1 MKALIPA
8 AGMGTRLRPHTL
20 NKPKAL
26 LPVAGKPIL
35 GHIVDDLLEAGIEGF
50 VIIIGFCGGSVREWF
65 HKEYPEVDVTFV
77 EQAEMLGLGH
87 ALWTA
92 REAIGDNPFF
102 CILGDTILKAD
113 YASLLAAEDNCI
125 AVREVDDPRRFGVV
139 RMDGDSIA
147 EFVEKPEIP
156 PSNLAIVGAYLIR
169 DASALWNAMTDII
182 ENNKRNRGEFQLT
195 DGLQDM
201 LAQGI
206 KFSIAPIEDWY
217 DCGAKETWIE
227 TNRVLLEGSKS
238 GDYSQCSIASDV
250 EIVDS
255 KIGAFVSISAGAV
268 IRNCELSDCVIGPN
282 AKVIDS
288 KLSDSLVGE
297 SALVSNYTGSVNIG
311 DWCELESGSTKEQK

>member
-35 GHIVDDLLEAGIEGF
+35 GHIVDDLLEAGIDGF
-50 VIIIGFCGGSVREWF
+50 VIIIGFCGDSVREWF

-147 EFVEKPEIP
+147 EFVEKPEVP

-169 DASALWNAMTDII
+169 DAAALWNAMTDII

-195 DGLQDM
+195 DGLQNM
-201 LAQGI
+201 LAQGM

-227 TNRVLLEGSKS
+227 TNRVLLESSKS
-238 GDYSQCSIASDV
+238 DGYSQCSIASDV

-255 KIGAFVSISAGAV
+255 TIGAFVSIASGAV
-268 IRNCELSDCVIGPN
+268 IRNCKLSNCVIGPN
-282 AKVIDS
+282 AKVVDS
-288 KLSDSLVGE
+288 KLYNSLVGE
-297 SALVSNYTGSVNIG
+297 SALVINYTGSVNIG
-311 DWCELESGSTKEQK
+311 DWCELESGSTKE